1 MEHLDPG
8 TLEPWNFGTLELWN
22 IGTLEPWNPGTLEHW
37 NPGTLEHWNPGTL
50 NNMRGFIIKEF
61 YHIFRDVRTMIILF
75 GMPVVQILLF
85 GFALT
90 NEIKNARIAVLDYSK
105 DDVTAEI
112 LAKITSSGYF
122 ILEENLVSENQIEDK
137 FRQGKIKQVIIFED
151 NFAESIENGK
161 KAGIHIIGDASDPN
175 TANLLANYTQAIIK
189 DYQASLLM
197 SQSAIPVL
205 ITPEPKLLF
214 NPELKSVF
222 MFVPGIIT
230 ILLMLV
236 CAMMTSI
243 SIAREKEIGTM
254 EILLVSPL
262 KPIHII
268 LGKVTPY
275 VVLSLINAIS
285 ILLLGYFVFGMPM
298 RGNLVLLLLE
308 AILFIFMALSM
319 GILISTIS
327 KTQQIALMIS
337 LAGLMLPTI
346 LLSGFIFPVENMPE
360 VLQIISNLMP
370 SKWFIIIIKGIML
383 KGVGL
388 QYIWKETLIIILMT
402 AFFIGLSVRNFKI
415 RLT

>member
-1 MEHLDPG
+1 
-8 TLEPWNFGTLELWN
+8 
-22 IGTLEPWNPGTLEHW
+22 
-37 NPGTLEHWNPGTL
+37 
-50 NNMRGFIIKEF
+50 MRGFIIKEF
-61 YHIFRDVRTMIILF
+61 FHIFRDVRTMIILF
-75 GMPVVQILLF
+75 GMPVIQILLF

-112 LAKITSSGYF
+112 IAKITSSGYF
-122 ILEENLVSENQIEDK
+122 ILEENLVSEDQIEDE

-151 NFAESIENGK
+151 QFAEKLLKDK

-175 TANLLANYTQAIIK
+175 TASLLANYTRAIIN
-189 DYQASLLM
+189 DYQANLILNQAS
-197 SQSAIPVL
+197 IPVM

-262 KPIHII
+262 KPIQII

-275 VVLSLINAIS
+275 MVLSLINALT
-285 ILLLGYFVFGMPM
+285 ILMLGYFVFGMPM
-298 RGNLVLLLLE
+298 RGNLALLLLE
-308 AILFIFMALSM
+308 ALLFIIMALSM

-327 KTQQIALMIS
+327 KNQQVALMIS
-337 LAGLMLPTI
+337 LAGLMMPTI
-346 LLSGFIFPVENMPE
+346 LLSGFIFPVENMPV
-360 VLQIISNLMP
+360 VLQVLSNLMP
-370 SKWFIIIIKGIML
+370 SKWFIIIIKAIML
-383 KGVGL
+383 KGIGL
-388 QYIWKETLIIILMT
+388 KFIWKETLIIILMT
-402 AFFIGLSVRNFKI
+402 AVFIGLSVRNFKI
-415 RLT
+415 RLS